1 MPSIQTTQRV
11 QATQLLEWMRTRM
24 PHVYRGVAGRFSTQQ
39 QLSGFWDSI
48 GTVASSVVTG
58 VTNFINTQGA
68 EKLLQ
73 VAQPFIQNKLEKEQI
88 ALNLQR
94 IQTGQPVKDYSE
106 PAAPLPGYGPAPA
119 TPAPAAPAQ
128 REIPWGWI
136 GGGAAGVALLLMLSR
151 GSSRR
156 R

>member
-1 MPSIQTTQRV
+1 MPSIKTTQRE
-11 QATQLLEWMRTRM
+11 QAMQLLEWMRTRM
-24 PHVYRGVAGRFSTQQ
+24 PHVYRGVVGRFSTHQ

-58 VTNFINTQGA
+58 VTNFMNTQGA

-88 ALNLQR
+88 ALNLRR
-94 IQTGQPVKDYSE
+94 IQTGQPVKDYAVPVA
-106 PAAPLPGYGPAPA
+106 PAPGYSTVPS
-119 TPAPAAPAQ
+119 TPAPAVPEPT
-128 REIPWGWI
+128 EIPWGWI
-136 GGGAAGVALLLMLSR
+136 GGGAGAVALLLLATR